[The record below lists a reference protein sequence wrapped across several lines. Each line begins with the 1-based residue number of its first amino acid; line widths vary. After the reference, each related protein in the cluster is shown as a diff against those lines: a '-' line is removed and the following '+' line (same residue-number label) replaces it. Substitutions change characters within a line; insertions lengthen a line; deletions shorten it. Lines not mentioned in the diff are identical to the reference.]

1 MANAGVQKRIVTRR
15 DGNGTMS
22 DTELE
27 LLAFLGSDFGASV
40 VAEIGQVAVSQIFI
54 AGAKAQHG
62 ITAQVCIDH
71 VSAMEREASA

>member
-1 MANAGVQKRIVTRR
+1 
-15 DGNGTMS
+15 MS

-40 VAEIGQVAVSQIFI
+40 VAEIGEYAVSQIFI

-71 VSAMEREASA
+71 LSEMERRATA